1 MGIGKIKELGKYI
14 REKNISIVFINTKLS
29 VNQLKFLTRKL
40 EYYANWED
48 EADEP
53 ENFSDDDSLLGPDKG
68 DASIL
73 EGNGEITL
81 KVIDRFG
88 LILQIFGN
96 RSKTKIAQYQ
106 VAMAY
111 LKLAKSMLKRD
122 GDSFKQIQN
131 VHQIDILNMISS
143 EKDTNLQ
150 VVSAKGNRVR
160 GALSGA
166 GQSELE
172 IQREEVTILE
182 RRIQRKLDKE
192 THLHAE
198 NQKKFQKNQTGNIR
212 VCLIGYTNV
221 GKSALLNKFAK
232 QDLVKSRNMLFQ
244 TLFTT
249 SKTVRLRGNTTFID
263 LVDTIGFISD
273 LPHELIGSF
282 KTTLEGVKYCD
293 IVLHMIDSS
302 HPNYESQISTV
313 MEVLKD
319 LGFGEDFYGK
329 RMIEV
334 WNKVDLLKEDSVSG
348 SGSGKEIADDKL
360 EEKEGVQSGK
370 FLRMNRKFLSAEF
383 LAGRGSRAV
392 ALSVKTGEGLD
403 E

>member
-1 MGIGKIKELGKYI
+1 
-14 REKNISIVFINTKLS
+14 
-29 VNQLKFLTRKL
+29 
-40 EYYANWED
+40 
-48 EADEP
+48 
-53 ENFSDDDSLLGPDKG
+53 
-68 DASIL
+68 
-73 EGNGEITL
+73 
-81 KVIDRFG
+81 
-88 LILQIFGN
+88 
-96 RSKTKIAQYQ
+96 
-106 VAMAY
+106 MAY

-143 EKDTNLQ
+143 EKDQNLQ
-150 VVSAKGNRVR
+150 VVSAKGRRVR

-192 THLHAE
+192 AHLHSE
-198 NQKKFQKNQTGNIR
+198 NQKKFAKTQTNNIR

-249 SKTVRLRGNTTFID
+249 SKTVWLKGKTTEID

-302 HPNYESQISTV
+302 HPNYEGQISTV
-313 MEVLKD
+313 MDV
-319 LGFGEDFYGK
+319 
-329 RMIEV
+329 
-334 WNKVDLLKEDSVSG
+334 
-348 SGSGKEIADDKL
+348 
-360 EEKEGVQSGK
+360 
-370 FLRMNRKFLSAEF
+370 
-383 LAGRGSRAV
+383 
-392 ALSVKTGEGLD
+392 
-403 E
+403 